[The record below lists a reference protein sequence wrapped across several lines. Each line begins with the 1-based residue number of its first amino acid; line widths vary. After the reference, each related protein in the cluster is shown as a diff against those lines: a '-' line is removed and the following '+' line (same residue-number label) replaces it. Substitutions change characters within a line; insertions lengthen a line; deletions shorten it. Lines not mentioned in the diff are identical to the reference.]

1 MTDDPTIARIRA
13 VRHQISEQY
22 QHNVQ
27 RIINHYI
34 AREQQAD
41 ALLCRPQRHAMG
53 EITILI
59 PILQQGGVFEAGRQ
73 LQTEADLIARRQ
85 IETRKR

>member
-34 AREQQAD
+34 AREQQHQARFID
-41 ALLCRPQRHAMG
+41 LTASMPVG
-53 EITILI
+53 EQTS
-59 PILQQGGVFEAGRQ
+59 VERQ
-73 LQTEADLIARRQ
+73 SP
-85 IETRKR
+85 KRSVKATL